1 MASKT
6 RRPLVVTAIAAAP
19 AQGRLDHGAGA
30 ASPRATPQVE
40 ATGFDSNDAVGGIGI
55 DLAVG
60 ALTFGGGLAGHR
72 QLGGSSD
79 TSPATVR

>member
-6 RRPLVVTAIAAAP
+6 RSPLVVTAIAAAP
-19 AQGRLDHGAGA
+19 GQARLDEGGGA

-55 DLAVG
+55 GLGVG
-60 ALTFGGGLAGHR
+60 ALTFGGGLAAHR
-72 QLGGSSD
+72 QRGGSPD
-79 TSPATVR
+79 TPPAAVR